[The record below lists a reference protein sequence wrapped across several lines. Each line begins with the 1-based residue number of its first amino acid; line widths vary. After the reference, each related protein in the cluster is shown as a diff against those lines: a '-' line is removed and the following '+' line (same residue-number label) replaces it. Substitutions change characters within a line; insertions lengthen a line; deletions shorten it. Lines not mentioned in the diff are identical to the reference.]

1 MRRTENRKGKKGGK
15 EVKES
20 RIETGEAERMEEGCE
35 EGKET
40 KR

>member
-1 MRRTENRKGKKGGK
+1 MRRTENRKGKKGVK

-20 RIETGEAERMEEGCE
+20 RIETGKVERMEEGCE